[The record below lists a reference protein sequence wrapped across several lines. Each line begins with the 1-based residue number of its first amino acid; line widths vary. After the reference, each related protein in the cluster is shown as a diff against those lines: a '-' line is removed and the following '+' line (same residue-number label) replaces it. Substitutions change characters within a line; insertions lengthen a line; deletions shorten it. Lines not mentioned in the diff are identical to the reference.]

1 MWKSGRTMLHE
12 RFWGGFLE
20 IHNRGIWICLDGSTR
35 HWAFEYVVLLEL
47 QSSLGFDTKKLGRR
61 LGPQKLCISCAE

>member
-1 MWKSGRTMLHE
+1 MRD
-12 RFWGGFLE
+12 FGGCFLKFAIE
-20 IHNRGIWICLDGSTR
+20 EFGFCLDGSTR
-35 HWAFEYVVLLEL
+35 HWVFEYVVLQEL